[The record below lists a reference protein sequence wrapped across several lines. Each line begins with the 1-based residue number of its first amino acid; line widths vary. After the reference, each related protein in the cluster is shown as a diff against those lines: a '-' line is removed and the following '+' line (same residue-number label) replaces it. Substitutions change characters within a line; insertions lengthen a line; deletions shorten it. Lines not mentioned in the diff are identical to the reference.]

1 MTTKLDLIA
10 ALQQLAGNP
19 EITDSGGNAL
29 VGIRTEGELP
39 DGQAILDFM

>member
-19 EITDSGGNAL
+19 EITDKDGNAL
-29 VGIRTEGELP
+29 IGIRTEGEMP
-39 DGQAILDFM
+39 DGRAVLDFM